1 VILYVI
7 EIKSLR
13 SLMHRWPTEPSK
25 DEKALTLL
33 RMFICPDLLTLSGI
47 RVIRR
52 LARTGSQIGATTL
65 ADTEQLLL
73 AAG

>member
-1 VILYVI
+1 
-7 EIKSLR
+7 
-13 SLMHRWPTEPSK
+13 
-25 DEKALTLL
+25 
-33 RMFICPDLLTLSGI
+33 MFICPDLLTLSGI

-65 ADTEQLLL
+65 ADTEQFLL